1 MKKGTFSIVF
11 ITIVVTLLVLVAGN
25 FTYSYMQAHKYDSD
39 QLPNQE
45 TVCGEGGG
53 CSLTDE
59 VTYGFEVGDT
69 IPNLTLTD
77 FNGNEVM
84 LYDLLE
90 GKDKFILN
98 LSVNWC
104 SDCQRQND
112 KLQQYYSQLPEN
124 VGVAVVY
131 VDFDKG
137 DDPNKQASEEL
148 ARQKIETE
156 GYTFP
161 TYYDYDDALLNEIEP
176 TAVPVNFVLDG
187 SGEIK
192 GHTQEID
199 MDILLQDNL
208 ETYNPAITTTTQ
220 Q

>member
-1 MKKGTFSIVF
+1 MKNSKLLIVI
-11 ITIVVTLLVLVAGN
+11 ITVVITLIVLVVAN
-25 FTYSYMQAHKYDSD
+25 LSYGYIQAHKYDSD
-39 QLPNQE
+39 QLPNE
-45 TVCGEGGG
+45 ESVCGEGGG
-53 CSLTDE
+53 CSLSDE

-112 KLQQYYSQLPEN
+112 KLQEYYTQLPEN

-131 VDFDKG
+131 VDFSKG

-161 TYYDYDDALLNEIEP
+161 TYYDYDQELLNEIEP
-176 TAVPVNFVLDG
+176 TAVPVNFVIDG

-192 GHTQEID
+192 AHTQEID

-208 ETYNPAITTTTQ
+208 ETYNPIITQ